1 MTIMMMDDI
10 NEVIDK
16 RLIALKEIEKDKF
29 IDTRTYNKK
38 VNTKLFQ
45 AGDLV
50 WKTILPLNTQDHKF
64 DKWSPS
70 WEDPYKVVQVSSGNA
85 YMLETLLG

>member
-50 WKTILPLNTQDHKF
+50 WKTILPLNT
-64 DKWSPS
+64 
-70 WEDPYKVVQVSSGNA
+70 
-85 YMLETLLG
+85 

>member
-1 MTIMMMDDI
+1 MMMDDI

-50 WKTILPLNTQDHKF
+50 WKTILPLNT
-64 DKWSPS
+64 
-70 WEDPYKVVQVSSGNA
+70 
-85 YMLETLLG
+85 